1 MALGADAAADR
12 MLDDLVGA
20 STEGVVVV
28 DAEGC
33 CVYANATARHLLA
46 AQRTADVMGL
56 LRDESLHVTRW
67 PFVSAGQSH
76 TAFLFHD
83 AERVERQL
91 HRVAAFARTAAR
103 IACRGPLQ
111 EVLDRVA
118 VEARNATGALAC
130 SIILLEPDGF
140 RVRLVGTAGHTDDY
154 ADRLVRSVALGAPL
168 ASVDAFRTGRP
179 ARRDRLRELAGQ
191 DPRYVPL
198 VSLIE
203 EYGWKYIIAVPTVV
217 QGRCVGVLTS
227 FFSEDEWA
235 TEDNLTFLAA
245 LADQTATAVDN
256 ANLVEELQ
264 LAAAAA
270 ERQNL
275 AIDLHDSVSQALFS
289 VIIQSRA
296 LAMRARGHA
305 PGGGTDLLDAIDRL
319 ESTAGE
325 MQREIRRLLRQMQPE
340 SPRTQGFRE
349 DLAVLLDRLAQ
360 LTQGGS
366 PELMLAL
373 PEGELPPVDGAT
385 RQELLR
391 VLQEAVTNSVRHA
404 AATEITI
411 RLATTGDC
419 LVAVVE
425 DNGVGFR
432 KVSSSPGHLGLES
445 MTRRTA
451 RLGGRLDIDASA
463 IGTAVRVTLPL
474 RSLGTRGEE

>member
-1 MALGADAAADR
+1 

-20 STEGVVVV
+20 STEGVAVI
-28 DAEGC
+28 DAEGSC
-33 CVYANATARHLLA
+33 IYANETARHLLA
-46 AQRTADVMGL
+46 AQDPGDLTRL
-56 LRDESLHVTRW
+56 LRDASLHVTRL
-67 PFVSAGQSH
+67 PFVSAGRSL

-91 HRVAAFARTAAR
+91 HKVAAFARTAAR

-154 ADRLVRSVALGAPL
+154 IDRLTRSVELGAPL
-168 ASVDAFRTGRP
+168 ASFDAFRTGRP
-179 ARRDRLRELAGQ
+179 ARRDRLHELAER
-191 DPRYVPL
+191 DPRYAPF
-198 VSLIE
+198 VSVIE
-203 EYGWKYIIAVPTVV
+203 QHGWDDVVAVPTVV
-217 QGRCVGVLTS
+217 QGRSVGVLTS
-227 FFSEDEWA
+227 FFSEDERP
-235 TEDNLTFLAA
+235 TEDDITFLVA

-256 ANLVEELQ
+256 ANLVAELQ

-289 VIIQSRA
+289 LIIQSRA
-296 LAMRARGHA
+296 LAMRARGHE
-305 PGGGTDLLDAIDRL
+305 PGGEAGLLDAISRL
-319 ESTAGE
+319 ESTAE
-325 MQREIRRLLRQMQPE
+325 ELQREIRALLRQMQPE
-340 SPRTQGFRE
+340 NPRSQGFGE
-349 DLAVLLDRLAQ
+349 DLAALRDRLAQ
-360 LTQGGS
+360 LTQGDS
-366 PELMLAL
+366 PELRLEL
-373 PEGELPPVDGAT
+373 PEGDLPPVEGAT

-391 VLQEAVTNSVRHA
+391 VLQEAGTNSVRHA

-411 RLATTGDC
+411 RLTAADDF

-432 KVSSSPGHLGLES
+432 KVSHSPGHLGLQS

-451 RLGGRLDIDASA
+451 RLGGQLDIDTSVT
-463 IGTAVRVTLPL
+463 GTAVRVTLPL
-474 RSLGTRGEE
+474 RSHSTRAEK